1 MADFGTLARPYARAI
16 FDIAQSAGELDQWS
30 ASLAAAANVVDESAA
45 RAYLGRPELHDT
57 DRAQFVAAICADV
70 PGAAMFATPQGANL
84 LGLLSENNR
93 LVVLSEISKQFD
105 QLKMQAEQKVNV
117 TITSATALDHGQ
129 ATALIESLQR
139 KLGRKVE
146 LEQRVDEALVGGA
159 VIQADDMVID
169 GSVRSRLQRLT
180 ESLLD

>member
-1 MADFGTLARPYARAI
+1 
-16 FDIAQSAGELDQWS
+16 
-30 ASLAAAANVVDESAA
+30 
-45 RAYLGRPELHDT
+45 
-57 DRAQFVAAICADV
+57 
-70 PGAAMFATPQGANL
+70 MFATPQGANL

-117 TITSATALDHGQ
+117 TITSATALDNSQ
-129 ATALIESLQR
+129 AAALIESLQR
-139 KLGRKVE
+139 RLGRKVE

>member
-1 MADFGTLARPYARAI
+1 M
-16 FDIAQSAGELDQWS
+16 
-30 ASLAAAANVVDESAA
+30 
-45 RAYLGRPELHDT
+45 
-57 DRAQFVAAICADV
+57 
-70 PGAAMFATPQGANL
+70 
-84 LGLLSENNR
+84 
-93 LVVLSEISKQFD
+93 LSEISKQFN

-129 ATALIESLQR
+129 AAALIESLQR